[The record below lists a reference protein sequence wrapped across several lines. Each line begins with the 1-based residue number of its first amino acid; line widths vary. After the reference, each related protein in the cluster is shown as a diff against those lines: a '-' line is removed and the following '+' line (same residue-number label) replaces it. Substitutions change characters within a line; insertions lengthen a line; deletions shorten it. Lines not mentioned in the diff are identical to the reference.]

1 MNVMAGD
8 GVMLIRKVS
17 QILGVLADGDASAA
31 DLADA
36 IGEPRS
42 SVYRILASMRT
53 EGLVDV
59 AAERGQFRLGLRLLS
74 LASSVVTKFDVRTYA
89 RPEME
94 RLHELTGETVFV
106 CVPRDDRAVCIE
118 RIDGTRVQSLAL
130 KLGGSLPLHAGA
142 APRAILAASGPA
154 EWDAYLDRHEE
165 LQRFTAST
173 PTTRAELI
181 PVLNKAAADGVAIS
195 DQDVTVGV
203 AAIGAPLFD
212 YQGRVCGALS
222 ISGVRESILGA
233 QAQQWTAELLGAA
246 TAVSRGLGAELGD
259 VVNFG

>member
-1 MNVMAGD
+1 MSGD

-42 SVYRILASMRT
+42 SVYRILASMRA
-53 EGLVDV
+53 EELVDA

-74 LASSVVTKFDVRTYA
+74 LASSVVSKFDVRSYA

-142 APRAILAASGPA
+142 APRAILAASGPS
-154 EWDAYLDRHEE
+154 EWDAYLTRHEQ

-173 PTTRAELI
+173 PVTRDEVLQALKKASAE
-181 PVLNKAAADGVAIS
+181 GVAIS

-203 AAIGAPLFD
+203 AAIGVPLLD
-212 YQGRVCGALS
+212 YQGKVCGALS

-233 QAQQWTAELLGAA
+233 HAQEWIDELRTAAA
-246 TAVSRGLGAELGD
+246 AVSRNLGAELVD